1 MQKGNIAVQTENIF
15 PIIKRFLYSDHEI
28 FLREL
33 VSNAVDASNKL
44 KALSRRGEAK
54 GEIGELKIEI
64 LIDKDARTITIRD
77 HGIGMTEEEV
87 KRYLNQVAFSSA
99 QEFLEKY
106 KDETN
111 IIGNFG
117 LGFYSAFMVASTVE
131 VQTRSWQE
139 GSTGVRWICEGN
151 PEYTLELI
159 EKDTRGTDIILH
171 VAEDSVEFLENERIA
186 GLLEKYCKF
195 LPIPI
200 QFGTK
205 DETIEEGEGEEK
217 TERTIQVDNIIN
229 TPDPAWRKQ
238 PADLTDEDY
247 RNFYHELYPHSYESP
262 LFWIHLNIDYP
273 FTLNGILYFPK
284 LGNSLEVQRNK
295 IQLYSNQ
302 VFVTDS
308 VKEIVPEF
316 LTLLHGVIDSPDIP
330 LNVSRSYLQA
340 DSNVK
345 KISGF
350 ITKKVAD
357 KLAEL
362 FNKDRADFES
372 KWSDLGIFVK
382 YGMLSD
388 DKFYEKAVKFAL
400 VKNLEGQFLP
410 IEEYVEKIKPTQTDK
425 HDKVVIIYATQPD
438 AQHTQ
443 IEACKAYGYDVVVMD
458 QPMIDSPFM
467 QQLEYKLGSVVFVRV
482 DSDTASNLIQKDEKP
497 ELVLNEEEKTKVK
510 DLFTGVVTDPGGRVE
525 VQALSPQ
532 DAPVLITRPEFMRR
546 MKEMQAMQGMSMD
559 GFPDSFQVI
568 VNGNHELVTKRI
580 LQETDETKRTATAKY
595 LYQLAL
601 LNQGMLKGAE
611 LTEFTKRSL
620 EQI

>member
-131 VQTRSWQE
+131 VQTKSWQE
-139 GSTGVRWICEGN
+139 DSAAVRWICEGN

-171 VAEDSVEFLENERIA
+171 VAEDSVEFLENERIG

-217 TERTIQVDNIIN
+217 TERIIQVDNIIN

-357 KLAEL
+357 KLGEL
-362 FNKDRADFES
+362 FSKDRADFES

-400 VKNLEGQFLP
+400 VKNLEGQFFP

>member
-131 VQTRSWQE
+131 VQTKSWQE
-139 GSTGVRWICEGN
+139 GSAAVRWICEGN

-186 GLLEKYCKF
+186 SLLEKYCKF

-205 DETIEEGEGEEK
+205 DETVEEGEGEEK

-362 FNKDRADFES
+362 FSKDRADFES

-410 IEEYVEKIKPTQTDK
+410 IEEYVEKVKPTQTDK

>member
-87 KRYLNQVAFSSA
+87 MKYLNQVAFSSA

-131 VQTRSWQE
+131 VQTKSWQE
-139 GSTGVRWICEGN
+139 GSAGVRWICEGN
-151 PEYTLELI
+151 PEYSLELI

-388 DKFYEKAVKFAL
+388 DKFYEKAVKYAL
-400 VKNLEGQFLP
+400 VKNLEGQFFP
-410 IEEYVEKIKPTQTDK
+410 IEEYVEKVKPTQTDK
-425 HDKVVIIYATQPD
+425 HDKVVIIYSTQPD

-482 DSDTASNLIQKDEKP
+482 DSDTAGNLIQKDEKP

-510 DLFTGVVTDPGGRVE
+510 DLFSGVVTDPGGKVE

-620 EQI
+620 EQL

>member
-87 KRYLNQVAFSSA
+87 MKYLNQVAFSSA

-131 VQTRSWQE
+131 VQTKSWKE
-139 GSTGVRWICEGN
+139 GSAAVRWICEGN

-247 RNFYHELYPHSYESP
+247 RNFYHELYPLSYESP
-262 LFWIHLNIDYP
+262 LFWIHLHIDYP

-388 DKFYEKAVKFAL
+388 DKFYEKAVKYAL
-400 VKNLEGQFLP
+400 VKNLEGQFFP
-410 IEEYVEKIKPTQTDK
+410 IEEYVEKVKPTQTDK

-443 IEACKAYGYDVVVMD
+443 IVACKAYGYDVVVMD

-510 DLFTGVVTDPGGRVE
+510 DLFSGVVTDPGGRVE

-580 LQETDETKRTATAKY
+580 LQEADETKRTATAKY

>member
-1 MQKGNIAVQTENIF
+1 M
-15 PIIKRFLYSDHEI
+15 YSDHEI

-151 PEYTLELI
+151 PEYSLELI

-171 VAEDSVEFLENERIA
+171 VAEDSVEFLENERIG

>member
-87 KRYLNQVAFSSA
+87 MKYLNQVAFSSA

-131 VQTRSWQE
+131 VQTKSWQE
-139 GSTGVRWICEGN
+139 GSAGVRWICEGN
-151 PEYTLELI
+151 PEYSLELI

-262 LFWIHLNIDYP
+262 LFWIHLHIDYP

-388 DKFYEKAVKFAL
+388 DKFYEKAVKYAL
-400 VKNLEGQFLP
+400 VKNLEGQFFP
-410 IEEYVEKIKPTQTDK
+410 IEEYVEKVKPTQTDK

-482 DSDTASNLIQKDEKP
+482 DSDTAGNLIQKDEKP

-510 DLFTGVVTDPGGRVE
+510 DLFSGVVTDPGGKVE

-580 LQETDETKRTATAKY
+580 LQEADETKRTATAKY

>member
-87 KRYLNQVAFSSA
+87 MKYLNQVAFSSA

-131 VQTRSWQE
+131 VQTKSWQE
-139 GSTGVRWICEGN
+139 GSAGVRWICEGN

-171 VAEDSVEFLENERIA
+171 VADDSVEFLENERIA

-388 DKFYEKAVKFAL
+388 DKFYEKAVKYAL
-400 VKNLEGQFLP
+400 VKNLEGQFFP
-410 IEEYVEKIKPTQTDK
+410 IEEYVEKVKPTQTDK

-482 DSDTASNLIQKDEKP
+482 DSDTAGNLIQKDEKP

-510 DLFTGVVTDPGGRVE
+510 DLFSGVVTDPGGRVE

-568 VNGNHELVTKRI
+568 INGNHELVTKRI

>member
-87 KRYLNQVAFSSA
+87 MKYLNQVAFSSA

-131 VQTRSWQE
+131 VQTKSWQE
-139 GSTGVRWICEGN
+139 GSAAVRWICEGN

-362 FNKDRADFES
+362 FSKDRADFES

-388 DKFYEKAVKFAL
+388 DKFYEKAVKYAL
-400 VKNLEGQFLP
+400 VKNLEGQFFP
-410 IEEYVEKIKPTQTDK
+410 IEEYVEKVKPTQTDK

-482 DSDTASNLIQKDEKP
+482 DSDTAGNLIQKDEKP
-497 ELVLNEEEKTKVK
+497 ELVLNEEEKNKVK

-620 EQI
+620 EQL

>member
-1 MQKGNIAVQTENIF
+1 
-15 PIIKRFLYSDHEI
+15 
-28 FLREL
+28 
-33 VSNAVDASNKL
+33 
-44 KALSRRGEAK
+44 
-54 GEIGELKIEI
+54 
-64 LIDKDARTITIRD
+64 
-77 HGIGMTEEEV
+77 
-87 KRYLNQVAFSSA
+87 
-99 QEFLEKY
+99 
-106 KDETN
+106 
-111 IIGNFG
+111 
-117 LGFYSAFMVASTVE
+117 
-131 VQTRSWQE
+131 
-139 GSTGVRWICEGN
+139 
-151 PEYTLELI
+151 
-159 EKDTRGTDIILH
+159 
-171 VAEDSVEFLENERIA
+171 
-186 GLLEKYCKF
+186 
-195 LPIPI
+195 
-200 QFGTK
+200 
-205 DETIEEGEGEEK
+205 
-217 TERTIQVDNIIN
+217 
-229 TPDPAWRKQ
+229 
-238 PADLTDEDY
+238 
-247 RNFYHELYPHSYESP
+247 
-262 LFWIHLNIDYP
+262 
-273 FTLNGILYFPK
+273 

-400 VKNLEGQFLP
+400 VKNLKGQFLP
-410 IEEYVEKIKPTQTDK
+410 IEEYVEKVKPTQTDK

>member
-171 VAEDSVEFLENERIA
+171 VAEDSVEFLENERIG

-425 HDKVVIIYATQPD
+425 HDKVVIIYSTQPD

>member
-171 VAEDSVEFLENERIA
+171 VAEDSVEFLENERIG

-205 DETIEEGEGEEK
+205 DETIEEGEGDEK